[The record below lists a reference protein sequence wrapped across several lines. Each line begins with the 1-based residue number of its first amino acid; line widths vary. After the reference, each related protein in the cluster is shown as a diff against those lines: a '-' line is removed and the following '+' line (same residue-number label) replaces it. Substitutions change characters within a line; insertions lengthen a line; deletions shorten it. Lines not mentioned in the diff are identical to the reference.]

1 MDYKKQ
7 LKVLQ
12 VFGSLNM
19 GGAESR
25 MMDIY
30 RNLDREACEFDFLTM
45 QTDHQYYEDEITELG
60 GKIIKIDSPR
70 KSGVI
75 KHISTLYKIMK
86 SGKYDAVHAH
96 TSYHC
101 GLVALVAFF
110 ARIPVRISHARTT
123 GSKQKS
129 KLKGL
134 FLFFGRSLVN
144 LFSTYKFAISNDAG
158 KFLFGKSKFEVVPNA
173 IDTDKYLNISQD
185 EIVQLKKELKFDND
199 KLIIGQIGRFDPM
212 KNHEFTLNWFSQFL
226 QIKPDAVLLLV
237 GDGPLR
243 SDMEKLAK
251 ELDIADEVVFT
262 GVRGD
267 VPKLIHI
274 FDVLFFPSI
283 FEGLGGVVLEAQAAG
298 VPSVVSTGVPH
309 ETNLGLG
316 MVERCSLDSDFIEWN
331 NAILQSLSKH
341 NISQEEILSAFDN
354 AGYSIKAVTEKFI
367 NAYNKRTK

>member
-1 MDYKKQ
+1 MDCKKQ

-30 RNLDREACEFDFLTM
+30 RNLDRDVCEFEFLCM

-75 KHISTLYKIMK
+75 KHFSTLYKIMK

-101 GLVALVAFF
+101 GVVAMVAFF
-110 ARIPVRISHARTT
+110 ARIPVRISHSRTT

-134 FLFFGRSLVN
+134 FLLFGRCLVN
-144 LFSTYKFAISNDAG
+144 LFSTHKFAISSDAG
-158 KFLFGKSKFEVVPNA
+158 YFLFGKSRFEVVPNA
-173 IDTDKYLNISQD
+173 IDTDKYLNTSKD
-185 EIVQLKKELKFDND
+185 EITQLKKELKIDDN

-226 QIKPDAVLLLV
+226 QIKPDSVLAVV

-243 SDMEKLAK
+243 SDMEKLAN
-251 ELDIADEVVFT
+251 ELGIADKVVFT

-283 FEGLGGVVLEAQAAG
+283 FEGLGGVVLEAQAAD
-298 VPSVVSTGVPH
+298 VPAVISDNIPY

-316 MVERCSLDSDFIEWN
+316 MVERCSLDSDFDGWN
-331 NAILQSLSKH
+331 NAILQSLSKK
-341 NISQEEILSAFDN
+341 NITQVEILQAFDN
-354 AGYSIKAVTEKFI
+354 NGYSIKAVTEKFI
-367 NAYNKRTK
+367 NAYKHIK

>member
-1 MDYKKQ
+1 MASKT
-7 LKVLQ
+7 LKILQ

-30 RNLDREACEFDFLTM
+30 RNLDRNVCEFEFLTM
-45 QTDHQYYEDEITELG
+45 QTDHQYYENEITELG

-75 KHISTLYKIMK
+75 KHIPTLYKIMK

-144 LFSTYKFAISNDAG
+144 LFSTHKFAISNDAG

-173 IDTDKYLNISQD
+173 IDTDKYLHISSN
-185 EIVQLKKELKFDND
+185 EILQLKSELGISD
-199 KLIIGQIGRFDPM
+199 KKRVIGQIGRFDPM
-212 KNHEFTLNWFSQFL
+212 KNHEFTLKWFAQYL
-226 QIKPDAVLLLV
+226 TIKPDTVLIFV
-237 GDGPLR
+237 GDGPMR
-243 SDMEKLAK
+243 QDMEELTN
-251 ELDIADEVVFT
+251 ELDIKDNVIFT

-267 VPKLIHI
+267 VSKLIHI
-274 FDVLFFPSI
+274 FDVLIFPSL

-298 VPSVVSTGVPH
+298 VPAVVSTGVPS
-309 ETNLGLG
+309 ETDLGLD
-316 MVERCSLDSDFIEWN
+316 MVERCSLDATFNVWN
-331 NAILQSLSKH
+331 NSIINGLAK
-341 NISQEEILSAFDN
+341 EIPSIKEIIEAFNDK
-354 AGYSIKAVTEKFI
+354 GYSIKAVTEKFI
-367 NAYNKRTK
+367 KFYGGFK